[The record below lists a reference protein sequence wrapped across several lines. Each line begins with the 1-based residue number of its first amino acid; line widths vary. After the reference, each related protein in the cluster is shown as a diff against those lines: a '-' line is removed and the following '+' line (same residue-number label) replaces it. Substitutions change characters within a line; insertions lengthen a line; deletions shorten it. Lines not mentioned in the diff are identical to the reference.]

1 MSQKLSEK
9 VALVTGGNSGI
20 GLATAKRFVAEGA
33 YVFITGRRQPELD
46 AAVKEIGKNVTGI
59 QSDVSNLADLDRL
72 YATIEQEQG
81 HLDVL
86 FANAGGGQLIP
97 LGSIT
102 EEHFDK
108 TFNTN
113 VKGLLFTVQKA
124 LPLMPEGASIVLN
137 ASTTSIKGTPAFSV
151 YSATKA
157 AVRSFARNWT
167 LDLKDRQ
174 IRVNAVSPGVT
185 PTPAYNLLG
194 LSEEQLKEFV
204 ESQANNIPLGRV
216 GTPDEIAKAVV
227 FLASDDSS
235 FVNGIE
241 LFVDGGMAQ
250 I

>member
-1 MSQKLSEK
+1 MSQKLLGK
-9 VALVTGGNSGI
+9 VALVTGGSSGI

-33 YVFITGRRQPELD
+33 YVFITGRRQSELD
-46 AAVKEIGKNVTGI
+46 AAVDEIGKDVMGI
-59 QSDVSNLADLDRL
+59 RSDVSNLADLDRL
-72 YATIEQEQG
+72 YATIEQQQG
-81 HLDVL
+81 RLDVL
-86 FANAGGGQLIP
+86 FANAGIGEFIP
-97 LGSIT
+97 LGAIT

-108 TFNTN
+108 IFNTN

-137 ASTTSIKGTPAFSV
+137 ASIAAFTGNPAFSV
-151 YSATKA
+151 YGATKA
-157 AVRSFARNWT
+157 AIRSFARNWI

-174 IRVNAVSPGVT
+174 IRVNAVSPGT
-185 PTPAYNLLG
+185 IPTPAYNLLG
-194 LSEEQLKEFV
+194 LGEAYQEMV
-204 ESQANNIPLGRV
+204 ANNTPLGRV

-241 LFVDGGMAQ
+241 LCVDGGLAQ

>member
-1 MSQKLSEK
+1 MSQKLSGK
-9 VALVTGGNSGI
+9 VALITGGTSGI

-33 YVFITGRRQPELD
+33 YVFITGRRQLELD
-46 AAVKEIGKNVTGI
+46 AAVDEIGKNVRGI

-72 YATIEQEQG
+72 CATIQQEQG
-81 HLDVL
+81 RLDVL
-86 FANAGGGQLIP
+86 FANAGIGEFMP
-97 LGSIT
+97 LGAIT

-108 TFNTN
+108 IFNTN

-124 LPLMPEGASIVLN
+124 LPLMPAGASIVLN
-137 ASTTSIKGTPAFSV
+137 ASIAAFKGTPAFSV
-151 YSATKA
+151 YGATKA
-157 AVRSFARNWT
+157 AVRSFARTWI

-174 IRVNAVSPGVT
+174 IRVNVVSPGVT

-194 LSEEQLKEFV
+194 LGEEYQEMAA
-204 ESQANNIPLGRV
+204 SNTPLGRV

-241 LFVDGGMAQ
+241 LCVDGGLGQ